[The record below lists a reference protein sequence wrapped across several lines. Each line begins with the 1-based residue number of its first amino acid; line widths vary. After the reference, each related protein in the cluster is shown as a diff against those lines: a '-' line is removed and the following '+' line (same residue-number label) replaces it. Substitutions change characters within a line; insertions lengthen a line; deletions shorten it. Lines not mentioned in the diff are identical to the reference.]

1 MANNQGLLRLEE
13 VAILVGVSFKTINS
27 WYAFKR
33 MHPDNE
39 YAKMLPDY
47 IQAGP
52 RQTRY
57 WKRDDVWKLIEFKN
71 SVVRGRGGNMGDITQ
86 RRIKSRKEN
95 KNGKKENHH

>member
-39 YAKMLPDY
+39 YAKILPDY
-47 IQAGP
+47 IQAGN
-52 RQTRY
+52 RQKRF
-57 WKRDDVWKLIEFKN
+57 WKKSDIWKLIKFRQSIPK
-71 SVVRGRGGNMGDITQ
+71 GRNGVLGDITQ
-86 RRIKSRKEN
+86 KYYRKQKEN
-95 KNGKKENHH
+95 D